1 MWLCFPYPK
10 DLLDGEVV
18 QYVCVSAAHWD
29 YSRIHRSWIHYIY
42 FLFIFKLGT
51 GACPSRA
58 PPSTKPIRTSW
69 PPSWRSPRRCPGRC
83 RNFRDKRVTSYARA
97 ATTTH
102 ARAAVWRPATIAE
115 HRRHSNTLSTCHIS
129 FRLQECFWH
138 LCNRPPMCPS
148 VHFHWGW
155 I

>member
-18 QYVCVSAAHWD
+18 QYVCVSA
-29 YSRIHRSWIHYIY
+29 
-42 FLFIFKLGT
+42 LGLIST
-51 GACPSRA
+51 GAGFIIYTSFWFLNWVQVPVLQGP

-102 ARAAVWRPATIAE
+102 ARDAVWRPATIAE